1 MLRDSVYLLDILQQA
16 RLIQDFA
23 QGMDKPM
30 LERDVKTQYAVIRAI
45 EIIGEAT
52 RRLSPAF
59 KADHPEIPWKQMA
72 GMRSVLIHTY
82 DEIDLGEVWRVIER
96 DIPALIAHI
105 EPLVPPDTPDE
116 PQDAEI

>member
-1 MLRDSVYLLDILQQA
+1 MSRDLAHLLDILQQA

-23 QGMDKPM
+23 QGMDKLT

-72 GMRSVLIHTY
+72 GMRSILIHNY
-82 DEIDLGEVWRVIER
+82 DEIDLGEVWRVVER
-96 DIPALIAHI
+96 DIPALIVHI
-105 EPLVPPDTPDE
+105 EPLIPPDTPDE
-116 PQDAEI
+116 PENPED